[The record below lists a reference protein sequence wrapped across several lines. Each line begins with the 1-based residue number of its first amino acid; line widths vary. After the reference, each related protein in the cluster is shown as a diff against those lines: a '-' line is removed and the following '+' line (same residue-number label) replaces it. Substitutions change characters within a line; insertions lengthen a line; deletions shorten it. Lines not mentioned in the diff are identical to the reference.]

1 MSSYERNASRDDV
14 VWLYRLFLGR
24 QPTDGDR
31 IEARVGKPL
40 IGLVRDFLRSSEFN
54 KHVIQAVS
62 QGKLPHEGRISVP
75 DAVAVWIV
83 ESLDLDEP
91 NAALKAGASWAGL
104 FYLLLSS
111 PKFIARY
118 YQPEQTPDDRHLE
131 VLRAMASDPAAFR
144 RLGEIDEVAPGGVRG
159 WSVDPAEPDRPGA
172 VELWLDGD
180 FVAAAPVDRFRR
192 DLQDR
197 FGGAGNIGFF
207 IEYPGG
213 WPTGRPYRLELKDQA
228 SGRLLQ
234 RLDREGEAQ
243 RPDLASGLK
252 TDLATARRLLNSIE
266 QRLRDEE
273 RHSATKRE
281 RYDLYYDQVYRGAL
295 GLPAAGTPHA
305 PACIVV
311 DVAGASHRQLDL
323 ALSRVGEQAAAR
335 GDTVAVLNATPE
347 QQAWVQEID
356 TRLAWAGQSRLK
368 PQGDSLFAEGLA
380 QAVGTLAGD
389 QVVVFAPATGFVAD
403 QGLEALLAGFTDS
416 RVKAV
421 FADDDALET
430 GEGVAMSATHVAPR
444 LKPAFDPD
452 LFMQTPYLGDFMAV
466 RAELLH
472 TGRPEALASALAGVL
487 APQAAVLAGALS
499 SDHVAHVGRVLFTRF
514 WQEETPDPAPAWAAL
529 VAETLGEAPGLK
541 VEPFRDVLGVD
552 LKGAVRMAPR
562 AEGTAAIIIPTRNG
576 LDLLKPCVES
586 IRRSLAHN
594 RVEAEIIIINHES
607 DDPAALAFIEA
618 QKAQANTRVID
629 YAGAFNWALMNNLAA
644 GQTQADVL
652 VFLNNDTL
660 VISEDWLDRLCGQ
673 ARRPEVGVAGARL
686 LYQNG
691 CIQHAGFV
699 WRDGNPGFL
708 IHDGV
713 GTLGRD
719 GGYLGRHAL
728 THACVAVTGAC
739 MAVAAETFR
748 ALGGFDAAHFPVEG
762 NDVDLC
768 LRAWDRGLRVL
779 YEPGATLYHLESIS
793 RGFSREG
800 EKLKIAQRANAVL
813 TERWGHEGRVDPW
826 FNTHFSREG
835 TPFEKLRPPR

>member
-1 MSSYERNASRDDV
+1 MAAELRPVIAQAST
-14 VWLYRLFLGR
+14 WAELYHALFNCEVFLAEYDLQGRLF
-24 QPTDGDR
+24 DR
-31 IEARVGKPL
+31 EA
-40 IGLVRDFLRSSEFN
+40 
-54 KHVIQAVS
+54 
-62 QGKLPHEGRISVP
+62 
-75 DAVAVWIV
+75 
-83 ESLDLDEP
+83 LD
-91 NAALKAGASWAGL
+91 
-104 FYLLLSS
+104 
-111 PKFIARY
+111 
-118 YQPEQTPDDRHLE
+118 
-131 VLRAMASDPAAFR
+131 VLRLMVEAPERYR
-144 RLGEIDEVAPGGVRG
+144 RLGEIDEVTPGGVRG

-273 RHSATKRE
+273 RRSATKRE

-295 GLPAAGTPHA
+295 GLPAAGTRHA
-305 PACIVV
+305 PACILV
-311 DVAGASHRQLDL
+311 DVAGASHLQLDL
-323 ALSRVGEQAAAR
+323 ALRQVGEQATAR
-335 GDTVAVLNATPE
+335 GDTVAVLNATAE

-356 TRLAWAGQSRLK
+356 TRLAWAGHSRLK
-368 PQGDSLFAEGLA
+368 PQGDSLFAESLA
-380 QAVGTLAGD
+380 QVVAPLAGD
-389 QVVVFAPATGFVAD
+389 QVVLFAPATGFVAD
-403 QGLEALLAGFTDS
+403 QGLDALVAGFTDS

-430 GEGVAMSATHVAPR
+430 GEGMAASATHVAPR

-452 LFMQTPYLGDFMAV
+452 LFVQTPYLGDFMAV

-472 TGRPEALASALAGVL
+472 QGEPDALAGFL
-487 APQAAVLAGALS
+487 AGALTPQAAVLGGALS
-499 SDHVAHVGRVLFTRF
+499 SDQVAHVGRVLFTRF

-529 VAETLGEAPGLK
+529 VQATLGEASDLK
-541 VEPFRDVLGVD
+541 VEPFDDILGVD
-552 LKGAVRMAPR
+552 LKGAVRIAPR

-607 DDPAALAFIEA
+607 DDPATLAYIEA
-618 QKAQANTRVID
+618 QKAQADTSVID
-629 YAGAFNWALMNNLAA
+629 YEGTFNWALMNNLAA

-660 VISEDWLDRLCGQ
+660 IISEDWLDRLCGQ
-673 ARRPEVGVAGARL
+673 ARRPEVGVVGARL

-713 GTLGRD
+713 GALGRD

-739 MAVAAETFR
+739 MAVASETFR